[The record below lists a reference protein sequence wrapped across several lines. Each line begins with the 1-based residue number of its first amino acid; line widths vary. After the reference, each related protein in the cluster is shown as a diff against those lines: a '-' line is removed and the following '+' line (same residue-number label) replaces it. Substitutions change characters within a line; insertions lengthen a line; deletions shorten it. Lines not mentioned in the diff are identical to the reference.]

1 LGVLGVVDGSP
12 PSHLSESELDLR
24 LGLGAKSLQL
34 GDERGSVELLLAECS
49 FEQWHRLLFARFL
62 AENGLLIY
70 PEFGAPVTL
79 AECNELANELGEPDG
94 WGVAA
99 RFAAEILPGIFRL
112 EDPCVR
118 LRLAPEAR
126 LALEVIVAGPPA

>member
-1 LGVLGVVDGSP
+1 MGCGRSHANWVV
-12 PSHLSESELDLR
+12 R
-24 LGLGAKSLQL
+24 L
-34 GDERGSVELLLAECS
+34 ESVELLVAECA

-62 AENGLLIY
+62 AENGLLIH
-70 PEFGAPVTL
+70 PGFGAPVSL
-79 AECNELANELGEPDG
+79 AECQELAGEFGESDG
-94 WGVAA
+94 WEVAA

-126 LALEVIVAGPPA
+126 LELEEIVQGLPGEVFTSDDGLGWVYQYWQRGEEG